1 MKGDTTKLRN
11 EGSLTSL
18 EMNLLVL
25 VVQHIMMGEDISS
38 RMTSARSDRLDKL
51 TNLNDSIRR
60 QLVQLLS

>member
-51 TNLNDSIRR
+51 TDLNDSIRR
-60 QLVQLLS
+60 QLVQLHS